1 MRNRW
6 VFVPMLAAVLLLG
19 LVLMACS
26 PAAAPATL
34 PPSPA
39 TSAPS
44 APTAAPKPA
53 AGEIQIGAL
62 YDLTGGTAD
71 VGKDYSL
78 GIQEAIHYV
87 NDQGGVNGKK
97 IVLHGYDYGY
107 DKARAATL
115 YAQMKDQDKVIAVLG
130 WGTGDTDAL
139 RATVAADKM
148 PYVSASYSADLTDP
162 KVARFNFFNSSDYS
176 TNARAALT
184 AWYDEVWKKAD
195 RFKERR
201 DKGDKP
207 RLMTFYQL
215 AHPYASAPIKALKEH
230 ATMLGF
236 EVGPDQNVALNALEA
251 TSQVLAAKD
260 FKPDVAWHGNT
271 TASVAVTIR
280 DSVDNGLTAD
290 WIINPWGFDE
300 NLIDLLGPKGEKVMV
315 AGVAPCSF
323 YGADVPNMDLVKKY
337 AASDHPNEK
346 KRLIRTVQAWGN
358 VLLLWE
364 ALKRADK
371 AGSLAGESILTN
383 GFETIKDFNA
393 GLGFAPVSYSPTD
406 HRPSHA
412 PNVFFIK
419 GGTFSLLE
427 KVDVQQRWPDKWDSW
442 HGY

>member
-1 MRNRW
+1 MNKRTIAR
-6 VFVPMLAAVLLLG
+6 VLPLLAAVLMLG
-19 LVLMACS
+19 WVLAACAPA
-26 PAAAPATL
+26 PAAPPPAA
-34 PPSPA
+34 A
-39 TSAPS
+39 TSAP
-44 APTAAPKPA
+44 AAPKPA
-53 AGEIQIGAL
+53 ASGEIHVGAL

-78 GIQEAIHYV
+78 GVQEAIHYV

-139 RATVAADKM
+139 RSTVAADKM
-148 PYVSASYSADLTDP
+148 PYVSASYSADLTNP
-162 KVARFNFFNSSDYS
+162 KVARYNFFNSSDYS

-184 AWYDEVWKKAD
+184 AWYDQVWLKAD

-230 ATMLGF
+230 AEMLGF
-236 EVGPDQNVALNALEA
+236 VVGPDQNVALTALEA

-260 FKPDVAWHGNT
+260 FKPDIAWHGNT

-280 DSVDNGLTAD
+280 DAVDNGLTAD
-290 WIINPWGFDE
+290 WIVNPWGFDE
-300 NLIDLLGPKGEKVMV
+300 NLIDLLGAKAEKVMV
-315 AGVAPCSF
+315 AGVAPCAF

-337 AASDHPNEK
+337 AASDHPDIK

-358 VLLLWE
+358 VELLWE

-371 AGSLAGESILTN
+371 VGDLSGEGMLTK
-383 GFETIKDFNA
+383 GFETIKNFDV
-393 GLGFAPVSYSPTD
+393 GLGFAPVNYSAAD

-412 PNVFFIK
+412 PLTYFIK

-427 KVDVQQRWPDKWDSW
+427 KVDVQTRWPDKWDSW
-442 HGY
+442 LGY